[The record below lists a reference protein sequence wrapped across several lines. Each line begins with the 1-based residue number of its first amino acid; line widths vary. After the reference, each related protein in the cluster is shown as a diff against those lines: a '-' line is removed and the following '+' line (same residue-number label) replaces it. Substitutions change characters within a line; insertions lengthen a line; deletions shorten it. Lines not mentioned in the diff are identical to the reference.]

1 MTEPTKSATPLV
13 GPPAKRPRPLVL
25 CILDGF
31 GEREARENNAIL
43 LAKAP
48 NLADIRERFPRT
60 LIGASGKDVGLP
72 HGQMGNSE
80 VGHLNFGA
88 GRVALMDLS
97 RIDVDVAENKLG
109 RNPVLGKLVQL
120 VRMRAGIGTDFRG
133 FDYEKCRLH
142 LFGLVSDGG
151 VHSSM
156 EHLRAIIELCWAC
169 DIKVVVHAF
178 LDGRDT
184 PPRSAAKYLEYVE
197 NCLDGGKYGQIG
209 TVGGRYFAMD
219 RDKRWD
225 RVAKHLRAVIFAE
238 GRREVSAIAAL
249 GAAYRRGENDEFVE
263 PTVVG
268 DYEGMRGELVS
279 DFGAKDKSWQWVGEE
294 VGLCFNFRPD
304 RMRQLCA
311 MLTRKELPPE
321 ADELWRKDGR
331 LIRVF
336 DEHTLGGL
344 TEYDARLGI
353 PVAFPKEQVSR
364 SFGELISAAGMKQ
377 FRCAET
383 EKYAHVTYFF
393 NGGRE
398 APFEGEERKVVPS
411 PRDVPTYDKK
421 PEMSAEAVTQ
431 AVVEAVNGDAYDFV
445 LVNFAN
451 PDMVGHT
458 GILDAA
464 THAIEAVDR
473 GIGAIRDA
481 VLAKGGALIITA
493 DHGNCETM
501 ADEKG
506 QPHTA
511 HTTNPVPLYY
521 VTEGDPVALRDGGRL
536 ADVAPTMLEIL
547 GLPQPEEMTGRSL
560 RTPLPDVRGQRD
572 T

>member
-1 MTEPTKSATPLV
+1 MTDTSKKDAVPAVP
-13 GPPAKRPRPLVL
+13 PPAKRPRPLVL

-31 GEREARENNAIL
+31 GEREEKEANAIL
-43 LAKAP
+43 QAKAP
-48 NLADIRERFPRT
+48 HLARIRETYPRT

-97 RIDVDVAENKLG
+97 RIDVDVAERRLG
-109 RNPVLGKLVQL
+109 RNEVLSDLVHM
-120 VRMRAGIGTDFRG
+120 VRMRAGTGTDIAG
-133 FDYEKCRLH
+133 FEYEKCRLH
-142 LFGLVSDGG
+142 LMGLVSDGG
-151 VHSSM
+151 VHSSLD
-156 EHLRAIIELCWAC
+156 HLRAIIELCWAS

-184 PPRSAAKYLEYVE
+184 PPKSAADYLHRVE
-197 NCLDGGKYGQIG
+197 ACLEGGKYGEIG
-209 TVGGRYFAMD
+209 TIGGRYFGMD

-225 RVAKHLRAVIFAE
+225 RVAQHLRAIVFGE
-238 GRREVSAIAAL
+238 GPRSLTALTAL
-249 GAAYRRGENDEFVE
+249 GEAYAAGKTDEFVE
-263 PTVVG
+263 PTVIG
-268 DYEGMRGELVS
+268 DYRGMRGEFVS
-279 DFGAKDKSWQWVGEE
+279 DFGGPDKEWQWVGEE
-294 VGLCFNFRPD
+294 IGLCFNFRPD

-311 MLTRKELPPE
+311 MLTRQGLPPE

-331 LIRVF
+331 KIRVF
-336 DEHTLGGL
+336 DQHTLGGL
-344 TEYDARLGI
+344 TEYDKTLGI
-353 PVAFPKEQVSR
+353 KVAFPKEEVTR
-364 SFGELISAAGMKQ
+364 SFGEVVAGAGLKQ

-398 APFEGEERKVVPS
+398 AAFEGEERKVVPS

-421 PEMSAEAVTQ
+421 PEMSAEAVT
-431 AVVEAVNGDAYDFV
+431 ASVLEAIAGGAYDFI
-445 LVNFAN
+445 LVNYAN

-458 GILDAA
+458 GILEAA
-464 THAIEAVDR
+464 TVAVEAVDR
-473 GIGAIRDA
+473 GIGAITEA
-481 VLAKGGALIITA
+481 ALAKGGAVLITA
-493 DHGNCETM
+493 DHGNCEM
-501 ADEKG
+501 MVDEKG

-521 VTEGDPVALRDGGRL
+521 VTAGDEVALRDGGRL

-560 RTPLPDVRGQRD
+560 RIPRPSGR
-572 T
+572 